1 MNVPNRLTVLRMV
14 ITPIFLA
21 VFLAESIP
29 NHFLWGLLIY
39 GVGCFTDFLDGKIA
53 RKQNIVTVFG
63 QFADPVADKM
73 LTTSALLALMQL
85 GLCSI
90 WIILVVLVREF
101 AVTSMRLI
109 ASAQGI
115 VIPAN
120 IWGKLKTVS
129 QMVFTLVFL
138 LCAHLR
144 DCAIIPADFNLPLV
158 SNIALGVTA
167 VLAVLSGVIYIKDAA
182 KVIDINAK

>member
-1 MNVPNRLTVLRMV
+1 MNIPNRLTVLRMV

-21 VFLAESIP
+21 VFLAEAIP
-29 NHFLWGLLIY
+29 NHYFWGLLIY
-39 GVGCFTDFLDGKIA
+39 AVGCITDFLDGKIA

-73 LTTSALLALMQL
+73 LTTAALLALMQL
-85 GLCSI
+85 DLCSI

-120 IWGKLKTVS
+120 IWGKLKTIS
-129 QMVFTLVFL
+129 QMVFTIIFL
-138 LCAHLR
+138 LCAHLL
-144 DCAIIPADFNLPLV
+144 DCGIIPADFNISLV
-158 SNIALGVTA
+158 SNIALGFTA
-167 VLAVLSGVIYIKDAA
+167 VMAVLSGVIYIKDAA

>member
-1 MNVPNRLTVLRMV
+1 MNIPNRLTVLRMV

-29 NHFLWGLLIY
+29 NHYLWGLLIY

-90 WIILVVLVREF
+90 WIILIVLVREF
-101 AVTSMRLI
+101 VVTSMRLI

-129 QMVFTLVFL
+129 QMVFTLIFL
-138 LCAHLR
+138 LSAHLS
-144 DCAIIPADFNLPLV
+144 DCGVIPADFNLPLV
-158 SNIALGVTA
+158 SNIALGITA
-167 VLAVLSGVIYIKDAA
+167 VLAVLSGIIYIKDAA

>member
-14 ITPIFLA
+14 ITPVFLA

-29 NHFLWGLLIY
+29 NHYLWGLLIY

-90 WIILVVLVREF
+90 WIILIVLVREF
-101 AVTSMRLI
+101 SVTSMRLI

-129 QMVFTLVFL
+129 QMVFTLIFL
-138 LCAHLR
+138 LSAHLS
-144 DCAIIPADFNLPLV
+144 DCGVIPADFNLPLV
-158 SNIALGVTA
+158 SNIALGITA
-167 VLAVLSGVIYIKDAA
+167 VLAVISGIIYIKDAA